1 MLLLL
6 LLIWIVFNG
15 NFTLEI
21 FLVGLA
27 VSGLIY
33 LFMWKFLSWSI
44 RKDLMIFRFVWFGI
58 SYSITLIIEIIK
70 ASFAT
75 IAISFN
81 SRVDVSPVL
90 VKFDTDIENTF
101 LKVILA
107 NSITLTPGTITVSLM
122 DNHYTVHALD
132 ETFAID
138 IDESV
143 FVEKLR
149 KADALIKAF
158 KEKN

>member
-1 MLLLL
+1 
-6 LLIWIVFNG
+6 
-15 NFTLEI
+15 
-21 FLVGLA
+21 
-27 VSGLIY
+27 
-33 LFMWKFLSWSI
+33 
-44 RKDLMIFRFVWFGI
+44 MIFRFVWFGI